1 MTRTRE
7 TQGAP
12 GRGANSASSNIQQF
26 KELAT
31 CCSRG
36 DASESVSVSD
46 MDWRSQASTV
56 VPLESV
62 DAIVQSA
69 SALAVEALKLGR
81 NDEAQRIIRCAR
93 LLHENSGVSGRS
105 SSCGSSSAPSP
116 RLPGPLAAYPL
127 VSHDMLTNLKRRFKR
142 QCWECKYG
150 VCVRQ
155 KNGWFECRI
164 PKGF

>member
-1 MTRTRE
+1 M
-7 TQGAP
+7 
-12 GRGANSASSNIQQF
+12 
-26 KELAT
+26 

-116 RLPGPLAAYPL
+116 RLPGPIAAPEQGPLAASSDEGLRPSRAQDKICLLYTSP
-127 VSHDMLTNLKRRFKR
+127 SPRDR
-142 QCWECKYG
+142 G
-150 VCVRQ
+150 
-155 KNGWFECRI
+155 
-164 PKGF
+164 